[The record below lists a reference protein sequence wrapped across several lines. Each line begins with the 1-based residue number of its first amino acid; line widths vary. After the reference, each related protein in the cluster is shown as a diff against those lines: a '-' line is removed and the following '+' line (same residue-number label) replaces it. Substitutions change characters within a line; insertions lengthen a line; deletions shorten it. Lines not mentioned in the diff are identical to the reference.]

1 VTNSKAVYCLAMFVI
16 LSLTAALA
24 AMLGFVSPDS
34 WNYIHLAQS
43 LRLGQGCMV
52 GGEYA
57 AVFPCG
63 YPMAIALMSPST
75 DIAAMVVSSKF
86 ANMVLLGSGFVL
98 LAKEMRNILAATLI
112 IINPITLLLYQFTW
126 SENLFL
132 FACCG
137 AFFSIAR
144 MAREEK
150 SHRYVTLLGFFL
162 IVGCLSRYFFGPFA
176 AVIFLATWLAY
187 GHKVAIKALP
197 AFVGAAVVFLAN
209 QKLNEIMTG
218 YGTGMARI
226 PAPETLLFLTAHFV
240 KALVRDAIYVAAA
253 AAVLIGLSFRHISLT
268 DGGLK
273 DGSAKSMYVL
283 LAVSGAGYLLLAYL
297 LRTRTQYDL
306 YGPRTIGYGVVFLF
320 SAFAGYIFHMKS
332 DRFFPV
338 FALLAGGLFSAVFS
352 QGSLIPRQLM
362 AVVDGTQIPMAQA
375 VAKYRSAPI
384 AAQVVFAFSVP
395 SPGPNI
401 APRPSLY
408 YGEGVKV
415 ISPRTAPYSEPETL
429 IAFKEKVVTYAAARC
444 QFDFTPFPTLESF
457 QSYLDQS
464 YAVDLKFTTSLLRPD
479 KVNIPVFDPELNAY
493 LGQVFQSGRYV
504 PCRDILKG

>member
-1 VTNSKAVYCLAMFVI
+1 MINSKTVYYLAIFVI

-24 AMLGFVSPDS
+24 VLLGFVSPDS
-34 WNYIHLAQS
+34 WNYLHLAQS

-52 GGEYA
+52 GGEYM

-63 YPMAIALMSPST
+63 YPMAIALMSPSA
-75 DIAAMVVSSKF
+75 DIVAMVVSSKF

-112 IINPITLLLYQFTW
+112 IINPITLHLYQFTW

-144 MAREEK
+144 MARDET
-150 SHRYVTLLGFFL
+150 SRCYVTLLGFFL
-162 IVGCLSRYFFGPFA
+162 IVGSLSRYFFGLFA

-187 GHKVAIKALP
+187 GQKVAIKAMP

-209 QKLNEIMTG
+209 QQFNEVMTG
-218 YGTGMARI
+218 YGTGMPRI

-240 KALVRDAIYVAAA
+240 KALVRDAIYVVAAA
-253 AAVLIGLSFRHISLT
+253 ALLIGLSFRHISLT

-273 DGSAKSMYVL
+273 EGAEKSMYVL
-283 LAVSGAGYLLLAYL
+283 LAVCGAGYLLLAYL

-306 YGPRTIGYGVVFLF
+306 YGPRTIGYGVVLLIAAF
-320 SAFAGYIFHMKS
+320 SSYIFRMNS
-332 DRFFPV
+332 DRTFPV
-338 FALLAGGLFSAVFS
+338 VGLLAGGLFSAVLS

-375 VAKYRSAPI
+375 VVKYRSAPI
-384 AAQVVFAFSVP
+384 DAQVVFAFSVP

-401 APRPSLY
+401 ASLPNLY
-408 YGEGVKV
+408 YGESVKV
-415 ISPRTAPYSEPETL
+415 ISPRTAPYHVPETL
-429 IAFKEKVVTYAAARC
+429 LAFKQKVAAYAEERC
-444 QFDFTPFPTLESF
+444 EFDFNPFPTRDSF

-464 YAVDLKFTTSLLRPD
+464 FAVDLKFTTSVLSPD
-479 KVNIPVFDPELNAY
+479 KVNIPIFDPELKAY
-493 LGQVFQSGRYV
+493 LERIFQPGRYV
-504 PCRDILKG
+504 SCRDILEG